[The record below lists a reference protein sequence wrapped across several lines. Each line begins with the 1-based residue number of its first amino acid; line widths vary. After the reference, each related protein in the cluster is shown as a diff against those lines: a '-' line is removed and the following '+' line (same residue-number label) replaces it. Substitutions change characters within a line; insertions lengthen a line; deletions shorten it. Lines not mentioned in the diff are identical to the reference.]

1 MNMDASSTETA
12 SSTPENS
19 VGLDFLHVR
28 INQDNASGR
37 FVRKVHTRFPPEPN
51 GYLHIGHAK
60 SICINFGLAQEY
72 GGLCNLRFDDTN
84 PVKEDTEYVDSIRED
99 VHWLGGEWDDREYY
113 ASNYFDQ
120 LYAFAE
126 QLIRDGKAYVDSQS
140 AEEIRASRGTLTQPG
155 TESPY
160 RNRSIEENLD
170 LFHRMRG
177 GEFAD
182 GEHVLRAKI
191 DMASPNVVMRD
202 PTLYRIRHAEHHRTG
217 DKWCVYPMYD
227 FTHCLS
233 DSLEGI
239 THSICTLEFVNN
251 RELYDW
257 VLDALNVYHPQQI
270 EFARLGLTYTVLSK
284 RKLIQLVK
292 GGFVRGWDD
301 PRMPTICG
309 MRRRGY
315 TPEAIR
321 DFCSRIGVARA
332 ENLVEYSLLE
342 FCVREHLN
350 AIAPRTM
357 AVLDPIKVVIENYPE
372 GQVEWFDMPF
382 SQDGSVEG
390 SRKVPFSR
398 ELYIERDD
406 FREDPP
412 KKFHRLFPGS
422 EVRLRYAYYVT
433 CKDVIKDA
441 DGNIVELRCT
451 YDPESKGGATPD
463 GRKIKGT
470 IHWVSVPHA
479 VSAEVR
485 LYEHL
490 FTSPTPGNTPEGVE
504 FTDLLNPDS
513 MRVVT
518 AQVEPALAEFP
529 AGSRVQFERL
539 GYFCVDPDSKPGAPV
554 FNRTVTLKD
563 SWAKIEGKQYRKERK
578 APVYGASL

>member
-37 FVRKVHTRFPPEPN
+37 FGRKVHTRFPPEPN

-433 CKDVIKDA
+433 CKDVIKDV

-563 SWAKIEGKQYRKERK
+563 SWAKIEGKQ
-578 APVYGASL
+578 

>member
-37 FVRKVHTRFPPEPN
+37 FGKKVHTRFPPEPN

-170 LFHRMRG
+170 LFHRMRD

-350 AIAPRTM
+350 AVAPRTM

-398 ELYIERDD
+398 ELYIEWDD

-504 FTDLLNPDS
+504 FTDLLNPGS

-563 SWAKIEGKQYRKERK
+563 SWAKIEGKQ
-578 APVYGASL
+578 

>member
-37 FVRKVHTRFPPEPN
+37 FGKKVHTRFPPEPN

-170 LFHRMRG
+170 LFHRMRD

-350 AIAPRTM
+350 AVAPRTM

-479 VSAEVR
+479 VSAAVR

-563 SWAKIEGKQYRKERK
+563 SWAKIEGKQ
-578 APVYGASL
+578 

>member
-19 VGLDFLHVR
+19 VGLDFHVR
-28 INQDNASGR
+28 HQ
-37 FVRKVHTRFPPEPN
+37 FVTTLWALQESPHLVPPEPN

-99 VHWLGGEWDDREYY
+99 VHWLGGEWDDLGILR
-113 ASNYFDQ
+113 FQLLDQ

-191 DMASPNVVMRD
+191 DMASPNVIMRD

-217 DKWCVYPMYD
+217 DKRCVYPMYD

-539 GYFCVDPDSKPGAPV
+539 GYFCVDPTASRCARSSEQDCDAQG
-554 FNRTVTLKD
+554 
-563 SWAKIEGKQYRKERK
+563 SWAKIEGKQ
-578 APVYGASL
+578 

>member
-37 FVRKVHTRFPPEPN
+37 FGKKVHTRFPPEPN

-170 LFHRMRG
+170 LFHRMRD

-350 AIAPRTM
+350 AVAPRTM

-518 AQVEPALAEFP
+518 AQVEPALAEFH

-563 SWAKIEGKQYRKERK
+563 SWAKIEGKQ
-578 APVYGASL
+578 

>member
-37 FVRKVHTRFPPEPN
+37 FGRKVHTRFPPEPN

-155 TESPY
+155 TESTY

-433 CKDVIKDA
+433 CKDVIKDT

-529 AGSRVQFERL
+529 VGSRVQFERL
-539 GYFCVDPDSKPGAPV
+539 GYFCADPDSKPGAPV

-563 SWAKIEGKQYRKERK
+563 SWAKIEGKQ
-578 APVYGASL
+578 

>member
-12 SSTPENS
+12 PSTPENS

-37 FVRKVHTRFPPEPN
+37 FGRKVHTRFPPEPN

-563 SWAKIEGKQYRKERK
+563 SWAKIEGKQ
-578 APVYGASL
+578 